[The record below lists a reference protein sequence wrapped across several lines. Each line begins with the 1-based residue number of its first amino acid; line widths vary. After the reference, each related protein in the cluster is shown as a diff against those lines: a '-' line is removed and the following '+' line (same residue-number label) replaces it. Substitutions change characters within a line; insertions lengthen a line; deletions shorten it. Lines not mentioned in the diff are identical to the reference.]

1 MKPKLI
7 NSIDEMSAI
16 RRQLKGK
23 IGFVPTM
30 GFLHDGH
37 LSIVSEA
44 KKQTDIV
51 IVSIFVNPTQFSAN
65 EDLSNYPRNVE
76 RDIELLTN
84 LKVDYIFFPTDEKM
98 YPDGF
103 KTWVNVDK
111 ITQVLCG
118 RSRPAHFR
126 GVTTIVSKLMNI
138 IDPDLMFMG
147 EKDFQQLVVLKQMAK
162 DLNFRTKIM
171 GCSIVREKDG
181 LALSSR
187 NKYLST
193 EGRKKALCLNKS
205 LLVAQKLFN
214 DRITSSNKI
223 IAQITDLIED
233 KEGIIDYI
241 EVFDPETLEH
251 IPELVKGC
259 RIALAVIIE
268 NTRLID
274 NIKIV

>member
-7 NSIDEMSAI
+7 NSIEEMSVI
-16 RRQLKGK
+16 RKQLKGK

-30 GFLHDGH
+30 GFLHEGH
-37 LSIVSEA
+37 LSLVKEA
-44 KKQTDIV
+44 KKKTDVV

-65 EDLSNYPRNVE
+65 EDLSTYPRNIE

-84 LKVDYIFFPTDEKM
+84 LEVDYIFFPTNEQM
-98 YPDGF
+98 YPDDF

-118 RSRPAHFR
+118 RSRPTHFR
-126 GVTTIVSKLMNI
+126 GVTTIVAKLMNI

-147 EKDFQQLVVLKQMAK
+147 EKDFQQLVVLKQMIK
-162 DLNFRTKIM
+162 DLNFRTDIVS
-171 GCSIVREKDG
+171 CSIVREKDG

-187 NKYLST
+187 NKYLSSA
-193 EGRKKALCLNKS
+193 GRKKALCLNKS
-205 LLVAQKLFN
+205 LLLAQKLYKEGL
-214 DRITSSNKI
+214 TSSNEI
-223 IAQITDLIED
+223 ISQMTNLIENN
-233 KEGIIDYI
+233 ECIIDYI

-251 IPELVKGC
+251 IPELVGSC
-259 RIALAVIIE
+259 RIALAIIVE

>member
-1 MKPKLI
+1 MNPKLI
-7 NSIDEMSAI
+7 NSIDEMSSI

-30 GFLHDGH
+30 GFLHEGH
-37 LSIVSEA
+37 LSLVREA

-51 IVSIFVNPTQFSAN
+51 IVSIYVNPTQFGVN
-65 EDLSNYPRNVE
+65 EDLSKYPSNIE

-84 LKVDYIFFPTDEKM
+84 LEVDYIFFPTDEQM
-98 YPDGF
+98 YPEGY
-103 KTWVNVDK
+103 KTWVNVDR

-118 RSRPAHFR
+118 RSRPTHFR
-126 GVTTIVSKLMNI
+126 GVTTIVAKLINI

-162 DLNFRTKIM
+162 DLNFQTKII
-171 GCSIVREKDG
+171 GCSIIREKDG
-181 LALSSR
+181 LGLSSR
-187 NKYLST
+187 NKYLSI

-205 LLVAQKLFN
+205 LLLAQNQFN
-214 DRITSSNKI
+214 EGISSSNKI
-223 IAQITDLIED
+223 ISQMTDLIED
-233 KEGIIDYI
+233 NESIIDYI

-251 IPELVKGC
+251 IPELVCGC

-274 NIKIV
+274 NIQIV

>member
-7 NSIDEMSAI
+7 NSIDEMSSL
-16 RRQLKGK
+16 RRQLNGK

-30 GFLHDGH
+30 GFLHEGH
-37 LSIVSEA
+37 LSLVREA

-51 IVSIFVNPTQFSAN
+51 IVSIFVNPTQFGVN
-65 EDLSNYPRNVE
+65 EDLSNYPRNIE
-76 RDIELLTN
+76 RDIELLAN
-84 LKVDYIFFPTDEKM
+84 LDVDFIFFPTNEQM
-98 YPDGF
+98 YPEGF

-118 RSRPAHFR
+118 RSRPTHFR

-138 IDPDLMFMG
+138 INPDFMFMG

-162 DLNFRTKIM
+162 DLNFRAKIV

-187 NKYLST
+187 NKYLSSQ
-193 EGRKKALCLNKS
+193 GRKKALCLNKS
-205 LLVAQKLFN
+205 LLLAQKLF
-214 DRITSSNKI
+214 DEGIISSNKI
-223 IAQITDLIED
+223 ISQMTDLIED
-233 KEGIIDYI
+233 NESIIDYI
-241 EVFDPETLEH
+241 EVFDPKTLEH
-251 IPELVKGC
+251 IPKLISGC
-259 RIALAVIIE
+259 RIAIAIIVE

-274 NIKIV
+274 NIQIL